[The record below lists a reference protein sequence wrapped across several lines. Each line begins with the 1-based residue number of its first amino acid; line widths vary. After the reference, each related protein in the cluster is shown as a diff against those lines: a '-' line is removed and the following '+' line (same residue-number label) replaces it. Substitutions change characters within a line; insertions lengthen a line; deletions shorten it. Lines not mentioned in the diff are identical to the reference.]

1 MTRKASSRWMIVIV
15 VIITSLI
22 GCHKSS
28 SLQGPAAVNIINAI
42 PGSQPLIPVLGTTAV
57 ISSYLNAANVPYGTA
72 GMYTPL
78 GGSTTIYI
86 VQDAAG
92 DTVAPEGHGT
102 GVFSGAMSFEPY
114 DIYSFFLAR
123 DTVGADTMLVR
134 DRIPMFVDSS
144 AGVRFVNLSAPGQ
157 IFAVNVEGGVL
168 GSEVSS
174 LPYKGITSFIP
185 HPGDSGPETIGYLF
199 VIRDQG
205 GDSLTSFLWMPMA
218 FKSNT
223 LVITGSP
230 DSSGVRALSVFA
242 VNNY

>member
-1 MTRKASSRWMIVIV
+1 MIRKASSRWLTLVVI
-15 VIITSLI
+15 IITSLI

-42 PGSQPLIPVLGTTAV
+42 PGSQPLIPVLGTTAA
-57 ISSYLNAANVPYGTA
+57 IPSYLNAANVPYGMA
-72 GMYTPL
+72 RMYTPL

-86 VQDAAG
+86 VQDAVG
-92 DTVAPEGHGT
+92 DTIAPEGHGT
-102 GVFSGAMSFEPY
+102 GVFSGAISFAPY
-114 DIYSFFLAR
+114 GIYSFFLAR
-123 DTVGADTMLVR
+123 DTVSADTMLVR
-134 DRIPMFVDSS
+134 DQIPTFTDSS

-157 IFAVNVEGGVL
+157 VFAVNIEGGVL
-168 GSEVSS
+168 GSEMSA

-185 HPGDSGPETIGYLF
+185 HPGGAGPEAAGYLF

-230 DSSGVRALSVFA
+230 DSTGVRGLSVFA